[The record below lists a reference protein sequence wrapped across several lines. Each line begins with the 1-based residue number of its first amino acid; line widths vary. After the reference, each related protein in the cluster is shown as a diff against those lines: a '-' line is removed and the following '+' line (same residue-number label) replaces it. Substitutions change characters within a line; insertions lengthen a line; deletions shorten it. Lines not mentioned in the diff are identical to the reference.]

1 MGKLEEPKF
10 QYLRE
15 EYSNEEL
22 ISELIRLEAELSAD
36 EANHDYTKND
46 MSQSELEGD
55 ITLISQTIEFI
66 HLVLEKRGIDNKRLK
81 ELKEEI
87 IQKPKERVR

>member
-10 QYLRE
+10 QYLTD
-15 EYSNEEL
+15 YSNKEL

-36 EANHDYTKND
+36 KASRDYKKND
-46 MSQSELEGD
+46 MFQSELAGD

-66 HLVLEKRGIDNKRLK
+66 HLVLEERGIDNKRLK